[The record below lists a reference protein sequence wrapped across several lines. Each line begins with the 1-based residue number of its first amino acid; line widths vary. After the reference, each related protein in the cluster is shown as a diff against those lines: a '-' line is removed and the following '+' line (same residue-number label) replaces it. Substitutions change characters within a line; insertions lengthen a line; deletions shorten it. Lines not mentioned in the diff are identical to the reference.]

1 MTKGNVHQANAVRDR
16 INETV
21 KNYSRLDAIR
31 NHVDAIT
38 GELASRKAFNLVNGQ
53 WVLSDRAWTDWI
65 FSGDVKKYLDSAS
78 RRKSRGFETPK
89 WLDFLL
95 LGVIIVVAGVVSN
108 LVATAQD
115 DVGAGWGLF
124 VTSLGLV
131 LSLATRRWEK
141 FRIATYYVSLGL
153 GIGGLVAALI
163 SLVS

>member
-21 KNYSRLDAIR
+21 KNYSRFDALR

-38 GELASRKAFNLVNGQ
+38 GELASRKAFDFVDGQ

-65 FSGDVKKYLDSAS
+65 FSGDVKKYLDSAP

-89 WLDFLL
+89 WFDFLL
-95 LGVIIVVAGVVSN
+95 LGVIIVLAGVASN

-115 DVGAGWGLF
+115 DVWAGLGIFL
-124 VTSLGLV
+124 TSLGLV
-131 LSLATRRWEK
+131 LSLATRSWEK
-141 FRIATYYVSLGL
+141 LRTVTYYVGLGL
-153 GIGGLVAALI
+153 GVAGLIAAFL
-163 SLVS
+163 SLGS